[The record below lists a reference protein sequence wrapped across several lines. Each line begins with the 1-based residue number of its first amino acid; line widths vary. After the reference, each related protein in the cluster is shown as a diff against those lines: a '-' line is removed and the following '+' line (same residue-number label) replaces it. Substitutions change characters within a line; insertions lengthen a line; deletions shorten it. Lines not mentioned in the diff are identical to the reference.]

1 MMKPQKTSLIG
12 PLIQSFFTQH
22 LLINK
27 RVSPQT
33 VTSYRDT
40 LKLFLQ
46 YLKEQTG
53 KEPVVLQVSDL
64 DVPAVL
70 SFLDHLEQARHNS
83 ARSRNVRLAAIRTL
97 FRWIALQDPEN
108 VGLATRVLSI
118 PCKRTDK
125 RLVRALSRT
134 EIEAILAAP
143 DLTRW
148 SGRRDHTLL
157 LTLYN
162 TGARVSEIAALKR
175 SQANFGASSFLQLHG
190 KGRKERAVPLW
201 SKTARTL
208 QAWFREVEGDSHTL
222 AFPSARGKPLSRDGI
237 NYILQQAISNA
248 SSQCQALREKRISPH
263 TLRHTT
269 AMHLLQSGVDITV
282 IALWLGHESIETT
295 HIYLEAD
302 LEMKERALNKLAP
315 AGSEIPRFK
324 AQDEVLAFL
333 ATF

>member
-1 MMKPQKTSLIG
+1 MKAHKTSLIG

-22 LLINK
+22 LQINK

-33 VTSYRDT
+33 VASYRDT

-46 YLKEQTG
+46 YLKEETG

-64 DVPAVL
+64 DVPEVL
-70 SFLDHLEQARHNS
+70 SFLDHLEQVRHNS
-83 ARSRNVRLAAIRTL
+83 PQSRNVRLAAIRTF
-97 FRWIALQDPEN
+97 FRWVALRDPEQ

-125 RLVRALSRT
+125 RLVRALTRIQ
-134 EIEAILAAP
+134 IEAILAAP

-148 SGRRDHTLL
+148 SGRRDQALL

-162 TGARVSEIAALKR
+162 TGARVSEIAGLKR
-175 SQANFGASSFLQLHG
+175 DQVNFGASSFLQLHG
-190 KGRKERAVPLW
+190 KGRKERVVPLW
-201 SKTARTL
+201 AKTARIL
-208 QAWFREVEGDSHTL
+208 QAWFREIEGNSHPL
-222 AFPSARGKPLSRDGI
+222 AFPSVRSKPLSRDGV
-237 NYILQQAISNA
+237 NYALQRAISTA
-248 SSQCQALREKRISPH
+248 SNHCPALREKKISPH
-263 TLRHTT
+263 TLRHST

-302 LEMKERALNKLAP
+302 LETKERALNKLAP
-315 AGSEIPRFK
+315 AGSEMPRFK
-324 AQDEVLAFL
+324 AQDDVLAFL
-333 ATF
+333 ATL